1 MKAKKA
7 LAKKKPARRTGF
19 TYWNADQFAR
29 LQTAPPAV
37 LGSKGNLTW
46 RWLAYLLDANPAVEP
61 IRQVIRRRLMDQPTV
76 EAELKRL
83 TKMLVT
89 LSQMGV
95 VKLDPPPPKSWQN
108 AVKPAG
114 AAQPV
119 EAEKDDES
127 EESEEGAESPSAS
140 LPAGAARVPPPK
152 VADLLARLKLGEQ
165 VGTISTGARPGAGKP
180 PGGGGPPQPEP
191 YEPITAAPTER
202 LRQLMVFR
210 AVHPLYGLFLMDYL
224 GRAEPHEWVQVLE
237 SLLEMPGS
245 VAKSLR
251 VPWPD
256 ELPPGKLALETVDP
270 AILTRGLAT
279 QEDLYPQADQSDLP
293 PELRKY
299 PVPLAQKMRMLF
311 ESEID
316 HAGGLF
322 ITPVWAVGDLLNHG
336 GDFDKFVRAR
346 DLVKQEGI
354 LFKHLLRMILLCAEF
369 EELTPRDV
377 TPEEWR
383 TRLADVS
390 DVLTIA
396 CRAVDPQSTDE
407 LLEELTEDA

>member
-1 MKAKKA
+1 
-7 LAKKKPARRTGF
+7 
-19 TYWNADQFAR
+19 
-29 LQTAPPAV
+29 
-37 LGSKGNLTW
+37 
-46 RWLAYLLDANPAVEP
+46 
-61 IRQVIRRRLMDQPTV
+61 
-76 EAELKRL
+76 
-83 TKMLVT
+83 
-89 LSQMGV
+89 
-95 VKLDPPPPKSWQN
+95 
-108 AVKPAG
+108 
-114 AAQPV
+114 
-119 EAEKDDES
+119 
-127 EESEEGAESPSAS
+127 
-140 LPAGAARVPPPK
+140 
-152 VADLLARLKLGEQ
+152 
-165 VGTISTGARPGAGKP
+165 
-180 PGGGGPPQPEP
+180 
-191 YEPITAAPTER
+191 
-202 LRQLMVFR
+202 MVFR

-224 GRAEPHEWVQVLE
+224 GKAEPHEWVQVLE

-256 ELPPGKLALETVDP
+256 ELPPGKLAIETVDP

-322 ITPVWAVGDLLNHG
+322 VTPVWAAGDLLAHG

-346 DLVKQEGI
+346 DLVRQEGI

-383 TRLADVS
+383 TRLAGVS
-390 DVLTIA
+390 DVLTTA

-407 LLEELTEDA
+407 LLEELADDA